1 LWVLLGGGCYQ
12 ASTDQAQMD
21 TIVPIL
27 SGGLLAIAFATSGIL
42 VVMVG
47 VTWQLILIIIP
58 LSWIYYSYQ
67 VSKHPTNKKSPFSS
81 FLLAS
86 LGLTNL
92 VGLLLICVFLGG
104 RYFFYYPINYKLRIN
119 VTIQPSFIL
128 QMW

>member
-1 LWVLLGGGCYQ
+1 MGIIGWWVYYQ

-27 SGGLLAIAFATSGIL
+27 SVGLLAIAFATTGIL

-67 VSKHPTNKKSPFSS
+67 VSTQQIKKITLPS
-81 FLLAS
+81 FLPSFLPSS

-104 RYFFYYPINYKLRIN
+104 SCFFYYPIIN
-119 VTIQPSFIL
+119 
-128 QMW
+128 

>member
-1 LWVLLGGGCYQ
+1 VGIIGWWVYYQ

-27 SGGLLAIAFATSGIL
+27 SGGLLAIAFATTGIL

-67 VSKHPTNKKSPFSS
+67 VSTKQIQKKSLFLPS
-81 FLLAS
+81 FLLS
-86 LGLTNL
+86 SFGLTNL
-92 VGLLLICVFLGG
+92 VGLLLNLVCFLGG
-104 RYFFYYPINYKLRIN
+104 RCFFYYYPIIN
-119 VTIQPSFIL
+119 
-128 QMW
+128 